1 MNKAHNE
8 YNVSELCCVLEVAPS
23 TYYYKS
29 SSTESPKEIQME
41 NDLLKAFED
50 SNETYG
56 KRRLLIEMLNKGHFV
71 GIAKIRSLMKKHN
84 LIAIN
89 PQKKHYYPDSGE
101 ECIYASNVLNR
112 QFKPNTIG
120 THWVA
125 DITFVKTKEGW
136 CYLACVLDLGSR
148 EIVGYATSK
157 SPDTQLVIQA
167 LFNAIHNTQVD
178 TTKLMFHSDQGCQ
191 YSSKIFRSILK
202 AFGIKQSMSRRGNC
216 WDNAVMERFFRNLKT
231 EHLKRVVILNFN
243 IANKIIDEYIRFY
256 NFRRINSAIEYLTPY
271 QKRQQIQK
279 AA

>member
-1 MNKAHNE
+1 MNKAHNQFS
-8 YNVSELCCVLEVAPS
+8 VSELCCTLEVSPS

-50 SNETYG
+50 SYETYG
-56 KRRLLIEMLNKGHFV
+56 KRRLLIEMHNKGYSI
-71 GIAKIRSLMKKHN
+71 GITKIRSLMKKYH
-84 LIAIN
+84 LTAIN
-89 PQKKHYYPDSGE
+89 PKKKHYYPDSGE
-101 ECIYASNVLNR
+101 ECIYASNILNR
-112 QFKPNTIG
+112 QFKPKTFG
-120 THWVA
+120 THWVG
-125 DITFVKTKEGW
+125 DITFVRTKEGW

-157 SPDTQLVIQA
+157 SPDTELAIQA

-191 YSSKIFRSILK
+191 YSSKMFRSTLK
-202 AFGIKQSMSRRGNC
+202 ALGIKQSMSRRGNC
-216 WDNAVMERFFRNLKT
+216 WDNSVMERFFRNLKT

-256 NFRRINSAIEYLTPY
+256 NFRRINSAVEYLTPY
-271 QKRQQIQK
+271 QKRQQILK